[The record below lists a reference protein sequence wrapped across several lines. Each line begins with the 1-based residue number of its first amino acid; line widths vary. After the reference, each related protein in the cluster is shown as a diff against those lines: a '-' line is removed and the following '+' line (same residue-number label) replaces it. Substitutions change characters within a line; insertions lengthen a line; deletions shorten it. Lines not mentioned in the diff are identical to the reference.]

1 MIASENVKRFCRE
14 DISKI
19 ENYDKAINDH
29 TQTWHCHHRL
39 EIGDNGERISR
50 KDLKNRCLYFDRPAS
65 ELIFL
70 TRSEHVR
77 LHHTGNKNMLGKKFS
92 DETRQKMSEA
102 HRGRTMSEESRRKM
116 SEARKGMT
124 FSEETR
130 RKMSEAKRGK
140 PMSEEARR
148 KLSESLKGRKRPPF
162 SEEWKR
168 KLSESHKMKIS
179 ESHKGSKMSE
189 EQKRK
194 ISEAKKGSHH
204 SEETRMKMSLAR
216 KAYWEKKKMTRK

>member
-1 MIASENVKRFCRE
+1 MIALENVKRFCRE

-19 ENYDKAINDH
+19 ENYDKAINDK

-50 KDLKNRCLYFDRPAS
+50 KDLKNR
-65 ELIFL
+65 
-70 TRSEHVR
+70 
-77 LHHTGNKNMLGKKFS
+77 
-92 DETRQKMSEA
+92 Q
-102 HRGRTMSEESRRKM
+102 
-116 SEARKGMT
+116 
-124 FSEETR
+124 
-130 RKMSEAKRGK
+130 
-140 PMSEEARR
+140 
-148 KLSESLKGRKRPPF
+148 PF

-204 SEETRMKMSLAR
+204 SE
-216 KAYWEKKKMTRK
+216 